1 MSVTHTASNPSSPK
15 TGSNL
20 NEITSDTASPS
31 IIERDSPVMLCHP
44 PNSPVGTSL
53 ILAMLSSIPT
63 SPGDCQVI
71 SIYPLIFLTLLHVA
85 KLHKMVMPNWILN
98 EPLSFA
104 VQYSGVRVGN

>member
-1 MSVTHTASNPSSPK
+1 MFTSSSADLMSVTHTASNPSSPK
-15 TGSNL
+15 TGYNL

-31 IIERDSPVMLCHP
+31 IIERDSPAMLCHP

-71 SIYPLIFLTLLHVA
+71 STIP
-85 KLHKMVMPNWILN
+85 W
-98 EPLSFA
+98 SFSHCSTSPSFTKWLC
-104 VQYSGVRVGN
+104 QIGSSMNL